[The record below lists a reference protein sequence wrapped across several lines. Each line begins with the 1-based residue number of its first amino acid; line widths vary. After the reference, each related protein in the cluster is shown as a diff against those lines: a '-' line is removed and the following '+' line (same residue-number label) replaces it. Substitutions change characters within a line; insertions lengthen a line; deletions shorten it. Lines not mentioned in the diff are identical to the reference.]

1 MSDQHDSLLQGLFRN
16 PKSFVPVAFDGGD
29 PLLSRLTVTLPG
41 EALRALVQRVVG
53 KDAVM
58 VFLDQPPLMT
68 GKTHSFKTGDFI
80 PCRRSRFLKK
90 SLSMG
95 CGTASST
102 TPSNAKLA
110 TTASGI

>member
-80 PCRRSRFLKK
+80 PCRRSRDEVLRTEVWLPIPE
-90 SLSMG
+90 SELP
-95 CGTASST
+95 AAPAL
-102 TPSNAKLA
+102 PS
-110 TTASGI
+110 